1 MHKQAPILIIDDD
14 PLIRFMLATALKAQG
29 LSSLE
34 ASSGEDGLKLFAE
47 HGAQAVLLDVV
58 MPNGMDGYETCAEFR
73 IKEEGEHLPILMMTG
88 MEDNESIN
96 RAYEVGATDFITKPI
111 NLPLLA
117 HRLRYMLRA
126 SQTTKRLRDSEIR
139 LHHLAYF
146 DPLTDL
152 PNRQFFHEHLQQ
164 MIAIAKRHGLKLA
177 VLFLDLDDFKRIND
191 TLGHHV
197 GDLVLQE
204 TANRLRKSIRASD
217 MMFRNGKTEDGSTLA
232 RLGGDEFTLL
242 LTLLDEGDDAGII
255 AERIRLQLGQPYL
268 IEGQELV
275 TNTSIGIAVYPND
288 GNEASDLLKNAD
300 MAMYYAKRD
309 GGNRYNFFSPA
320 MTQTA
325 LRRLNLEN
333 HLRKALSLGE
343 LELHYQPQLDIASGQ
358 FTGLEALL
366 RWRNHEFGQISP
378 AEFIPLAEDTGLII
392 GIGEWVLTEACAQT
406 KKWLDLGLKLNRISV
421 NISAVQFMQADFS
434 QLIAKILSHTGL
446 EPGFLELELSEHTLF
461 MSPKNLNGVIQSVK
475 SLGVNLAIDDF
486 GGISSSLSKLREYP
500 IDRLKMDQSF
510 LGNLELDYKNGAI
523 ISAVINLSNNLGIS
537 ITAKGVET
545 DRQLNFLK
553 EKSCTEAQGFLL
565 CRQLPASQ
573 VADFFNQPH
582 HKIVNSVDSKI

>member
-1 MHKQAPILIIDDD
+1 MQKQAPIIIIDDD
-14 PLIRFMLATALKAQG
+14 PLIRFMLATALEAHG
-29 LSSLE
+29 LTSFE
-34 ASSGEDGLKLFAE
+34 ASSGEEGLRLFSE
-47 HGAQAVLLDVV
+47 HGAQAVLLDVI
-58 MPNGMDGYETCAEFR
+58 MPGGKDGYETCAEFR
-73 IKEEGEHLPILMMTG
+73 IQEEGEHLPILMMTG
-88 MEDNESIN
+88 MEDLDSIN
-96 RAYEVGATDFITKPI
+96 RAYEVGATDFITKPLNI
-111 NLPLLA
+111 PLLA
-117 HRLRYMLRA
+117 YRLRYMLRA
-126 SQTTKRLRDSEIR
+126 SYTTKRLLDSESR

-164 MIAIAKRHGLKLA
+164 MIEIAKRHSMKLA

-217 MMFRNGKTEDGSTLA
+217 MMFRNGTTQDGSTLA

-242 LTLLDEGDDAGII
+242 LTLLEEGDDAGII
-255 AERIRLQLGQPYL
+255 AERIRIQLSQPFV

-275 TNTSIGIAVYPND
+275 TNTSIGISVFPND

-309 GGNRYNFFSPA
+309 GGNRYNFFSPN

-325 LRRLNLEN
+325 LRRLILEN
-333 HLRKALSLGE
+333 HLRKALAQGE
-343 LELHYQPQLDIASGQ
+343 LSIHYQPQLDIASKE

-366 RWRNHEFGQISP
+366 RWHSHELGEILP

-392 GIGEWVLTEACAQT
+392 NIGEWVLKESCRQT
-406 KKWLDLGLKLNRISV
+406 KQWLDSGLPIARIGV
-421 NISAVQFMQADFS
+421 NISAVQFLQADFPH
-434 QLIAKILSHTGL
+434 LIAKILEETRL
-446 EPGFLELELSEHTLF
+446 EPSILELELSEHTLF
-461 MSPKNLNGVIQSVK
+461 TTPKNLQKVLQDLKNIGVK
-475 SLGVNLAIDDF
+475 LAIDDF
-486 GGISSSLSKLREYP
+486 GGVSSSLTKLRDYP

-523 ISAVINLSNNLGIS
+523 ASAVITLSNNLGIN

-545 DRQLNFLK
+545 NRQLTFLK
-553 EKSCTEAQGFLL
+553 EKACTEAQGFLL
-565 CRQLPASQ
+565 CPQLPANQ
-573 VADFFNQPH
+573 IADFLSKPH
-582 HKIVNSVDSKI
+582 QEITNLLKPV